1 MRTRP
6 SPVLPDILLS
16 GARGGAL
23 CQAASGVCPRDP
35 PQPLGVAERAPA
47 PVACLFGP
55 VSAMHR
61 CQVVGSAIRH
71 RPASGEGLDR
81 DRRPFT
87 PGTFSIALPADRER
101 ATAPSS
107 AAQRGRQAPA
117 RPVIARIVL
126 AGGRPGRWNLQGCF
140 DGQTAPA
147 AQARQSPPVIGPGL
161 VKHQGAVWPSIRAP
175 HHSAGMAF
183 CAADT

>member
-1 MRTRP
+1 MRGR
-6 SPVLPDILLS
+6 
-16 GARGGAL
+16 RGGAGGGHACARDL
-23 CQAASGVCPRDP
+23 LRCYPTSSDPARGVVPFAKPPPESAHSTRLSHVAGSGPI
-35 PQPLGVAERAPA
+35 ERAPG

-61 CQVVGSAIRH
+61 CRVVGSAIRH

-107 AAQRGRQAPA
+107 AAPRERQAPA
-117 RPVIARIVL
+117 HPLIVREAR

-140 DGQTAPA
+140 DSQTAPA
-147 AQARQSPPVIGPGL
+147 AQARHPP
-161 VKHQGAVWPSIRAP
+161 
-175 HHSAGMAF
+175 AGNPAGG
-183 CAADT
+183 